1 MRESGLNRR
10 LLARVPVALLELLP
24 GIGAQAWA
32 VARLLAQSTAMLGNR
47 RQPASRAAARLELV
61 LQEVLQDDDEIAR
74 DGMLAAY
81 GQLFDLVGQVD
92 EVQIADTALAQQPD
106 LLLDPQAVVALVERL
121 AFLRR
126 SLRARKS
133 GISAMAVAAIYHSF
147 ATSRRAT

>member
-1 MRESGLNRR
+1 LRESGLNRR

-74 DGMLAAY
+74 DGVLAAY
-81 GQLFDLVGQVD
+81 GQAFDLVDQVD
-92 EVQIADTALAQQPD
+92 EVQIAEAALAQEPG
-106 LLLDPQAVVALVERL
+106 LLLDPQAVVALIERP
-121 AFLRR
+121 AFVRQSLCARHSSSPR
-126 SLRARKS
+126 SLS
-133 GISAMAVAAIYHSF
+133 STIYVN
-147 ATSRRAT
+147 RV